1 MASNQVGLMQ
11 SGRRE
16 PIEKAKTFPVSS
28 KKTCRVKL
36 SLNTLLNS
44 LRLPSTHTRDLRL
57 KQFFDTIAQMTG
69 TVRRCYNVALLT
81 AGIAFA
87 PAPGFAAGDWEII
100 KVSGHDYLSVD
111 NVSRFYGLPAG
122 IAESG
127 EKIRFE
133 TVKNPLE
140 FVSGSREAMINGA
153 RSWLCFP
160 LLEQDGKF
168 LVSRT
173 DVAKTIEPLVRPH
186 RVPDVGKVQTV
197 VLDPGHGGHDKGQMS
212 RYGAEKDFALDV
224 ARKLRPILQAKG
236 LRVIMTRE
244 GDYFVP
250 LEVRA
255 KIANAA
261 RNSIF
266 VSIHFNATND
276 DPNATGFEI
285 FSFTPR
291 GAPSTSDGTAAASS
305 VNVQP
310 GSSVDAQSLAL
321 SACIYHSVLG
331 HLREYDRGIKRA
343 RFAVLRLTKVPA
355 VLIEGGFL
363 TERGESKLISNKD
376 WRAKLAG
383 AIGIGIESYRAL
395 PVKKQPPTLVADY
408 RREAK
413 SAPIDPLVSEGNVK
427 EADSS
432 LIELVGR
439 SAFLP
444 PQQTSTPSKRAS
456 LESVPI
462 VP

>member
-1 MASNQVGLMQ
+1 MPLPVKSWSVLPFLFASL
-11 SGRRE
+11 
-16 PIEKAKTFPVSS
+16 A
-28 KKTCRVKL
+28 
-36 SLNTLLNS
+36 
-44 LRLPSTHTRDLRL
+44 LPSS
-57 KQFFDTIAQMTG
+57 IA
-69 TVRRCYNVALLT
+69 
-81 AGIAFA
+81 I
-87 PAPGFAAGDWEII
+87 AAGEWQVI
-100 KVSGHDYLSVD
+100 KVNGHDYLSVD
-111 NVSRFYGLPAG
+111 NVSKFYGLPA
-122 IAESG
+122 EVVPSG
-127 EKIRFE
+127 AKIQSE
-133 TVKNPLE
+133 TADHPLE

-160 LLEQDGKF
+160 VIEQEGKV

-186 RVPDVGKVQTV
+186 RVPNVGKVQTV

-236 LRVIMTRE
+236 FRVIMTRE

-255 KIANAA
+255 KIANSA

-291 GAPSTSDGTAAASS
+291 GAPSTSDGTLASNS
-305 VNVQP
+305 FNMQP
-310 GSSVDAQSLAL
+310 GSSVDAQSMAL
-321 SACIYHSVLG
+321 SACIYHSLLG
-331 HLREYDRGIKRA
+331 QLREYDRGIKRA

-376 WRAKLAG
+376 WRAKFAG
-383 AIGIGIESYRAL
+383 AIGMGIESYQAL
-395 PVKKQPPTLVADY
+395 PIKKQPPMLVADY

-413 SAPIDPLVSEGNVK
+413 SAPVPPVPQDGNVK
-427 EADSS
+427 EADAS
-432 LIELVGR
+432 LLQLVGR
-439 SAFLP
+439 SALLSQ
-444 PQQTSTPSKRAS
+444 PQTPTPAPRSS
-456 LESVPI
+456 LESAPI
-462 VP
+462 IP

>member
-1 MASNQVGLMQ
+1 MPLPVKRCSVLAFVFACLALTSSIAIAAAEWQV
-11 SGRRE
+11 
-16 PIEKAKTFPVSS
+16 
-28 KKTCRVKL
+28 
-36 SLNTLLNS
+36 
-44 LRLPSTHTRDLRL
+44 
-57 KQFFDTIAQMTG
+57 
-69 TVRRCYNVALLT
+69 
-81 AGIAFA
+81 
-87 PAPGFAAGDWEII
+87 I
-100 KVSGHDYLSVD
+100 KINGHDYLSVD
-111 NVSRFYGLPAG
+111 NISKFYGLPA
-122 IAESG
+122 EVVPSG
-127 EKIRFE
+127 AKIQ
-133 TVKNPLE
+133 TDTTDHPLE
-140 FVSGSREAMINGA
+140 FVGGSREAIINGA

-160 LLEQDGKF
+160 VIEHDGKS

-197 VLDPGHGGHDKGQMS
+197 VLDPGHGGHDKGQVS

-291 GAPSTSDGTAAASS
+291 GAPSTSDGSVTASS
-305 VNVQP
+305 VNMQP

-321 SACIYHSVLG
+321 SACIYHSLLG
-331 HLREYDRGIKRA
+331 QLREYDRGIKRA

-383 AIGIGIESYRAL
+383 AIGIGIENYQTL
-395 PVKKQPPTLVADY
+395 PIKKQPPMIVADY
-408 RREAK
+408 RRETK
-413 SAPIDPLVSEGNVK
+413 SAPVEPVNQEGSMK
-427 EADSS
+427 EADAS
-432 LIELVGR
+432 LLQLVGR
-439 SAFLP
+439 SALLSQ
-444 PQQTSTPSKRAS
+444 PQTQPHTATPAPTAS
-456 LESVPI
+456 PESAPI

>member
-1 MASNQVGLMQ
+1 MPLPVKRCSVLAFVFACLALTSSIAIAAAEWQV
-11 SGRRE
+11 
-16 PIEKAKTFPVSS
+16 
-28 KKTCRVKL
+28 
-36 SLNTLLNS
+36 
-44 LRLPSTHTRDLRL
+44 
-57 KQFFDTIAQMTG
+57 
-69 TVRRCYNVALLT
+69 
-81 AGIAFA
+81 
-87 PAPGFAAGDWEII
+87 I
-100 KVSGHDYLSVD
+100 KISGHDYLSVD
-111 NVSRFYGLPAG
+111 NISKFYGLPA
-122 IAESG
+122 EVVPSG
-127 EKIRFE
+127 AKIQ
-133 TVKNPLE
+133 TDTSDHPLE
-140 FVSGSREAMINGA
+140 FVSGSREAIINGA

-160 LLEQDGKF
+160 VIEHDGKC

-197 VLDPGHGGHDKGQMS
+197 VLDPGHGGHDKGQVS

-383 AIGIGIESYRAL
+383 AIGIGIENYRAL

-408 RREAK
+408 RRETK
-413 SAPIDPLVSEGNVK
+413 SAPVEPVAQEGSVK
-427 EADSS
+427 EADAS
-432 LIELVGR
+432 LLELVGR

-444 PQQTSTPSKRAS
+444 PQQKSSPAQQSS
-456 LESVPI
+456 LESAPI

>member
-1 MASNQVGLMQ
+1 
-11 SGRRE
+11 
-16 PIEKAKTFPVSS
+16 
-28 KKTCRVKL
+28 
-36 SLNTLLNS
+36 
-44 LRLPSTHTRDLRL
+44 
-57 KQFFDTIAQMTG
+57 MTG
-69 TVRRCYNVALLT
+69 TARCWFNMALFA
-81 AGIAFA
+81 AGIALA
-87 PAPGFAAGDWEII
+87 QRSTFAASDWKII

-111 NVSRFYGLPAG
+111 NISRFYGLPAG
-122 IAESG
+122 VAAAS
-127 EKIRFE
+127 EKSQLDA
-133 TVKNPLE
+133 VKNPLE

-160 LLEQDGKF
+160 VVEQDGKT

-186 RVPDVGKVQTV
+186 RVPNVGKVQTIV
-197 VLDPGHGGHDKGQMS
+197 VDPGHGGYDKGQVS
-212 RYGAEKDFALDV
+212 RYGYEKDFALDV
-224 ARKLRPILQAKG
+224 ARKLRPLLLSKG

-255 KIANAA
+255 QIANKA
-261 RNSIF
+261 RDSIF
-266 VSIHFNATND
+266 VSIHFNASND
-276 DPNATGFEI
+276 DRNATGFEI

-291 GAPSTSDGTAAASS
+291 GAPSTSDSAVAPSALGT
-305 VNVQP
+305 QP
-310 GSSVDAQSLAL
+310 GSEVDAQSMAL
-321 SACIYHSVLG
+321 STCVYHSLLG
-331 HLREYDRGIKRA
+331 HIPEYDRGIKRA

-395 PVKKQPPTLVADY
+395 PVKKQPPTLVAEY
-408 RREAK
+408 RRETK
-413 SAPIDPLVSEGNVK
+413 SAPVEPVAQEGSVK
-427 EADSS
+427 EADAS
-432 LIELVGR
+432 LLELVGR

-444 PQQTSTPSKRAS
+444 PQQKSSPAQQSS
-456 LESVPI
+456 LESAPI

>member
-1 MASNQVGLMQ
+1 MSGKPSLLEVNAIFASIRAGMPLPVKRWSVL
-11 SGRRE
+11 
-16 PIEKAKTFPVSS
+16 AFVLACFTFASS
-28 KKTCRVKL
+28 
-36 SLNTLLNS
+36 
-44 LRLPSTHTRDLRL
+44 
-57 KQFFDTIAQMTG
+57 
-69 TVRRCYNVALLT
+69 
-81 AGIAFA
+81 IAFA
-87 PAPGFAAGDWEII
+87 AVEWQVI
-100 KVSGHDYLSVD
+100 KVNGHDYLSVD
-111 NVSRFYGLPAG
+111 NISKFYGLPA
-122 IAESG
+122 EVVPSG
-127 EKIRFE
+127 AKIQSE
-133 TVKNPLE
+133 AADHPLE
-140 FVSGSREAMINGA
+140 FVSGSREVIINGA

-160 LLEQDGKF
+160 LVEQEGKF

-186 RVPDVGKVQTV
+186 RVPNVGKVQTV
-197 VLDPGHGGHDKGQMS
+197 VLDPGHGGYDKGQVS

-224 ARKLRPILQAKG
+224 ARKLRPMLQAKG

-255 KIANAA
+255 QIANAA

-285 FSFTPR
+285 FSFTPQ
-291 GAPSTSDGTAAASS
+291 GAPSTSDSTMAASFR
-305 VNVQP
+305 NTQP

-321 SACIYHSVLG
+321 SACIYHSLLG
-331 HLREYDRGIKRA
+331 HIPEFDRGIKRA

-376 WRAKLAG
+376 WRAKFAG
-383 AIGIGIESYRAL
+383 AIGIGIENYRTL
-395 PVKKQPPTLVADY
+395 PVKNQPPMIVADY

-413 SAPIDPLVSEGNVK
+413 SAPVEAVVQEGNLK

-432 LIELVGR
+432 IIDLVGR
-439 SAFLP
+439 SAFLS
-444 PQQTSTPSKRAS
+444 PQQAASPTQRSS
-456 LESVPI
+456 LESAPI
-462 VP
+462 IP